1 MNLNFLRSGH
11 ALIAVAVVVG
21 FAAWHYV
28 APQRFGDRSDE
39 NVLFL
44 LATGWVAVASYV
56 ALALYAARRAAHR
69 LRLTPE
75 FGWEAK
81 LPQLEQAQTQL
92 RELENAIERREV
104 LGRSAV
110 QRAAKD
116 ILRANQVHKV
126 LRVDVTKAA
135 GGLGLL
141 RLDVQPRNA
150 LGTLA
155 GWLSAHVWYG
165 IAAALLV
172 WFHGGGRCGSTMGLL
187 LNGLSYFVIGSGLLG
202 AMFWAVGP
210 TWLMPLPRAL

>member
-110 QRAAKD
+110 RGCTARRSRPRPPAASACCAWTCSRATRWARWRAGSPPTSGTGSRQRCWSGS
-116 ILRANQVHKV
+116 
-126 LRVDVTKAA
+126 T
-135 GGLGLL
+135 
-141 RLDVQPRNA
+141 
-150 LGTLA
+150 
-155 GWLSAHVWYG
+155 
-165 IAAALLV
+165 AAAAAA
-172 WFHGGGRCGSTMGLL
+172 RR
-187 LNGLSYFVIGSGLLG
+187 
-202 AMFWAVGP
+202 WACS
-210 TWLMPLPRAL
+210 